1 MTKATHLNNDRFVTF
16 KPLGL
21 FGNQMFQIAATIGYA
36 KKHGISYKLPIWTNS
51 DGSDLDL
58 SSIFNGP
65 FGTLDQVPTEEY
77 KYYDMYYK
85 EIPSFQGNLILHGY
99 FQNEKY
105 FEGAEEELREVFSV
119 NSGVFKFIDS
129 ICSIHVRRG
138 DYLKYPLI
146 HTNLEI
152 GYYRKAIE
160 IMKSK
165 GYEKF
170 IVFSDDIDWCKQNFI
185 GDEYSFSEGRKNY
198 EDLIRMSACRS
209 HIIANSS
216 FSWWGARL
224 GGNPDRT
231 VIAPKQWF
239 GPNGPSHYEIIPNN
253 WIKL

>member
-1 MTKATHLNNDRFVTF
+1 MTKVTHLNNDRFVTF

-21 FGNQMFQIAATIGYA
+21 FGNQMFQIATTVGYA
-36 KKHGISYKLPIWTNS
+36 KMHGINYKLPAWTNY
-51 DGSDLDL
+51 DGFDL

-65 FGTLDQVPTEEY
+65 FGTLDQGHTEEY

-85 EIPSFQGNLILHGY
+85 EIPSFQNNLTLHGY

-105 FEGAEEELREVFSV
+105 FKGAEEELREVFRTSFGI
-119 NSGVFKFIDS
+119 SFIDN

-146 HTNLEI
+146 HTNIEMD
-152 GYYRKAIE
+152 YYRKAVE
-160 IMKSK
+160 IMRSK

-170 IVFSDDIDWCKQNFI
+170 MVFSDDIDWCKQNFI
-185 GDEYSFSEGRKNY
+185 GDEYSFSEGQNNY
-198 EDLIRMSACRS
+198 TDLIRMSSCHS

-216 FSWWGARL
+216 FSWWGAWL
-224 GGNPDRT
+224 GRNPQKT
-231 VIAPKQWF
+231 VIAPKRWF
-239 GPNGPSHYEIIPNN
+239 GPNGPSHYEIIPDS

>member
-1 MTKATHLNNDRFVTF
+1 MTKVTHPNSDRFVTF

-36 KKHGISYKLPIWTNS
+36 KKHGISYKLPKWINS
-51 DGSDLDL
+51 DGYDL
-58 SSIFNGP
+58 SHIFKGP
-65 FGTLDQVPTEEY
+65 FGTADQIETEEY

-85 EIPSFQGNLILHGY
+85 EIPETRGNLTLHGY

-105 FEGAEEELREVFSV
+105 FEGAEEELREVFRTNFDIS
-119 NSGVFKFIDS
+119 FAD

-146 HTNLEI
+146 HTNI
-152 GYYRKAIE
+152 GMDYYRKAIE
-160 IMKSK
+160 IMRSK

-170 IVFSDDIDWCKQNFI
+170 LVFSDDIDWCKQNFI
-185 GDEYSFSEGRKNY
+185 GDEYSFSEGLKNY
-198 EDLIRMSACRS
+198 EDLIKMSACRS

-224 GGNPDRT
+224 GINPTRT

-239 GPNGPSHYEIIPNN
+239 GPEGPSTYEIIPEN
-253 WIKL
+253 WIKI